1 MRFGIPIYLHSKN
14 PSEKTEIKIDIDYD
28 AYVLSLIKT
37 GLSAENPSLFKEL
50 FEKPTQKCYATSVF
64 FPNATFTKDSIIL
77 NREGEMKLYFSTANT
92 NIGINFYNAFIYLN
106 HLDVS
111 TLPFGHEY
119 LADVK
124 KLYTIELPKITQ
136 NRAIF
141 RTMSPIVVR
150 DNNGRFISC
159 PTNTT
164 EQEIIKFNEALR
176 RNTFNKLKDSPM
188 LASTVEELRF
198 KPLKMRK
205 TVRKSFGLN
214 IECTKGIFELE
225 GNPTLLNYI
234 HSSGLGEKTGSFS
247 GMISLI

>member
-1 MRFGIPIYLHSKN
+1 MRFGIPICLHSKN
-14 PSEKTEIKIDIDYD
+14 PSEKAEIKINIDYD
-28 AYVLSLIKT
+28 AYVLSLIKI

-77 NREGEMKLYFSTANT
+77 NRKGEMKLYFSTANT

-106 HLDVS
+106 YLDVS
-111 TLPFGHEY
+111 KLPFGHEY

-141 RTMSPIVVR
+141 KTMSPIVVR

-159 PTNTT
+159 PTDAT
-164 EQEIIKFNEALR
+164 EEKIIKFNEALR
-176 RNTFNKLKDSPM
+176 RNTFNKLKDNPM

-234 HSSGLGEKTGSFS
+234 HSGGLGEKSGSFS

>member
-1 MRFGIPIYLHSKN
+1 
-14 PSEKTEIKIDIDYD
+14 
-28 AYVLSLIKT
+28 
-37 GLSAENPSLFKEL
+37 
-50 FEKPTQKCYATSVF
+50 
-64 FPNATFTKDSIIL
+64 
-77 NREGEMKLYFSTANT
+77 
-92 NIGINFYNAFIYLN
+92 
-106 HLDVS
+106 
-111 TLPFGHEY
+111 
-119 LADVK
+119 
-124 KLYTIELPKITQ
+124 
-136 NRAIF
+136 
-141 RTMSPIVVR
+141 MSPIVVR